1 MFPFQ
6 AKHSFSLRLQ
16 VHLQIGNSTQSKKAI
31 SYVTS
36 LKLSPIFKQLKVW
49 LTHKFVCVGIRGRS
63 VHVKIFCEKY
73 RKYVKT
79 SYDKLMMPP
88 TLFLKIMLM
97 LDCNAK
103 SAAQTQR
110 KKGQQYNYE
119 LNKTIWVGKIP
130 HRNNIENCLC
140 IVAQMLCTFLL
151 QSQERPKLLNNNN
164 SLYIYAATH
173 ILAVTILLL

>member
-1 MFPFQ
+1 
-6 AKHSFSLRLQ
+6 
-16 VHLQIGNSTQSKKAI
+16 
-31 SYVTS
+31 
-36 LKLSPIFKQLKVW
+36 
-49 LTHKFVCVGIRGRS
+49 
-63 VHVKIFCEKY
+63 
-73 RKYVKT
+73 
-79 SYDKLMMPP
+79 MMPP

-151 QSQERPKLLNNNN
+151 QSQERPKVLNNNN
-164 SLYIYAATH
+164 SLSTYMQQHTS
-173 ILAVTILLL
+173 

>member
-1 MFPFQ
+1 M
-6 AKHSFSLRLQ
+6 
-16 VHLQIGNSTQSKKAI
+16 QSKKAI
-31 SYVTS
+31 SYVTFF
-36 LKLSPIFKQLKVW
+36 KLSPIFKQLKVW

-63 VHVKIFCEKY
+63 VHVKIFCERY

-130 HRNNIENCLC
+130 HQNNNK
-140 IVAQMLCTFLL
+140 FLL
-151 QSQERPKLLNNNN
+151 SC
-164 SLYIYAATH
+164 YITQNVHILTESKSKKDQKYSTH
-173 ILAVTILLL
+173 I